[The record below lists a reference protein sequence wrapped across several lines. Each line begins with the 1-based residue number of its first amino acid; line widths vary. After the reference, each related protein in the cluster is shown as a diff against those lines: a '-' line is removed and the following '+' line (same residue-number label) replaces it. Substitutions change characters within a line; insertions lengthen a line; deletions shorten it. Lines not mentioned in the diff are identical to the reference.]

1 MRKCNHL
8 LIMCWKK
15 QRINNKY
22 LMKTFSKQTIYIII
36 CSSIVGILFNFLR
49 PTGIPII
56 AKQINGFSNN
66 FQIDEFIIEI
76 INLEIAKK
84 FFYDNVLFIDAR
96 DNTSYMEGH
105 ITGAISSINHNEMV
119 DIIFNNHGF
128 NEPFVIY
135 CDNEECGFSEDL
147 AYQLQAEGFSKIYV
161 FSGGWNQWLV
171 AKLPVEK

>member
-1 MRKCNHL
+1 MKF
-8 LIMCWKK
+8 IIK
-15 QRINNKY
+15 QAV
-22 LMKTFSKQTIYIII
+22 YIII
-36 CSSIVGILFNFLR
+36 SSFVVGVLFNFLR
-49 PTGIPII
+49 PAGIPII

-96 DNTSYMEGH
+96 DNASYMEGH

-147 AYQLQAEGFSKIYV
+147 AYQLQAEGFLKIYV
-161 FSGGWNQWLV
+161 FNGGWNQWLV

>member
-1 MRKCNHL
+1 MKF
-8 LIMCWKK
+8 IIK
-15 QRINNKY
+15 QAV
-22 LMKTFSKQTIYIII
+22 YIII
-36 CSSIVGILFNFLR
+36 SSFVVGVLFNFLR
-49 PTGIPII
+49 PAGIPII

>member
-8 LIMCWKK
+8 LIMYWKK

-22 LMKTFSKQTIYIII
+22 LMKTFIKQAVYIII
-36 CSSIVGILFNFLR
+36 SSFVVGVLFNFLR
-49 PTGIPII
+49 PAGIPII

-84 FFYDNVLFIDAR
+84 FFYDDVLFVDAR
-96 DNTSYMEGH
+96 DDISFSKGH
-105 ITGAISSINHNEMV
+105 ITGAISSTPYDEMV
-119 DIIFNNHGF
+119 DAIFYTIGF

>member
-1 MRKCNHL
+1 MKF
-8 LIMCWKK
+8 IIK
-15 QRINNKY
+15 QAV
-22 LMKTFSKQTIYIII
+22 YIII
-36 CSSIVGILFNFLR
+36 SSFVVGVLFNFLR
-49 PTGIPII
+49 PAGIPII

-105 ITGAISSINHNEMV
+105 ITGAISPINHNEMV